1 MGGRLGIGTLPPS
14 LPSTIFE
21 PATHARWWSNM
32 TAILWHG
39 KRKNIFIFKMPIAM
53 CYMNTMNINQQNNTK
68 CSKLKY
74 VLKKMRKVQ

>member
-1 MGGRLGIGTLPPS
+1 
-14 LPSTIFE
+14 
-21 PATHARWWSNM
+21 
-32 TAILWHG
+32 
-39 KRKNIFIFKMPIAM
+39 M